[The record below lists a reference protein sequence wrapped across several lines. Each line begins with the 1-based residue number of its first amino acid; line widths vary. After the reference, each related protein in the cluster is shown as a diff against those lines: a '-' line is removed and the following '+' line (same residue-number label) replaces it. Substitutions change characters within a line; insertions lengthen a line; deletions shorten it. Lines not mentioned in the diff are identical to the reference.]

1 VPSRRLRE
9 RKRTVEGTLAR
20 TILLVDDE
28 PNLVDVL
35 ERYLLEDGFAVL
47 RAADGPSAVELAER
61 EQPDLI
67 VLDLG
72 LPVLSGTDVLR
83 RVRAKRDVPIIIL
96 TARGEE
102 VDRVVGLELGADDYV
117 AKPFSPREVVAR
129 IRTVL
134 RRLERA
140 AATPPAQR
148 PLRKVGRI
156 TLDPLG
162 HEVTVEGKPV
172 MLTPT
177 QFKLLDVLVEH
188 VGQTLTREQ
197 LIERVSVDG
206 DVYDRTLDRHV
217 ANLRSRIE
225 ADPARPKYIVTVFG
239 IGYKMVDPT

>member
-1 VPSRRLRE
+1 
-9 RKRTVEGTLAR
+9 VEGTRAR

-35 ERYLLEDGFAVL
+35 QRYLVEDGFAVL
-47 RAADGPSAVELAER
+47 RASDGPSAVELTER

-72 LPVLSGTDVLR
+72 LPGLSGTDVLR

-96 TARGEE
+96 TARSEE

-134 RRLERA
+134 RRSERA
-140 AATPPAQR
+140 ATTPPAQR

-156 TLDPLG
+156 ALDPLG

-177 QFKLLDVLVEH
+177 QFKLLDVLAEH

-225 ADPARPKYIVTVFG
+225 ADPARPKYVVTVFG